1 MIEDTNNG
9 KKAKSY
15 SYTFKTV
22 AIAVLIIIF
31 LIPSFMVQGLIR
43 DRSSRKDSATEEV
56 SSKWGNAQALIGPI
70 LVIPYVEGLQVRE
83 AYFLP
88 EELTIKGEANSEVRS
103 RGIYDVPVYDVKGT
117 VQGRFGTPN
126 IQALN
131 LSSSQMR
138 WGEASVVM
146 GVSDLR
152 GIKEQVTLRW
162 GNQDIPFQ
170 TGVSQSNL
178 TSGVIA
184 RVPVA
189 AIDPASPATQNYPFS
204 FSVNLRGSKDLSFVP
219 VGKSTNVELTSDWV
233 SPSFDGAFLP
243 ESHTVD
249 ENGFKASW
257 HILDLNR
264 SFAAQWTDK
273 NSVSLQGLSPK
284 YSEESYG
291 YDSTVEQSDAFGV
304 RFFLPVDIY
313 QKTTRSA
320 KYAIA
325 VIALVFVVVFF
336 TEVTSR
342 RRVHP
347 VQYTLIGLALLIF
360 YTLLLSLSEY
370 IRFGYAYL
378 IASIAIIGMV
388 TTFVKSVMK
397 STQRGLTA
405 GGILTIMYGFVYIL
419 LQMEEYTLLIGSIAL
434 FIILGA
440 IMVASRRIDWYGDE
454 TQVQA

>member
-1 MIEDTNNG
+1 MTETTHSSRKI
-9 KKAKSY
+9 KPY
-15 SYTFKTV
+15 SFTFKTI
-22 AIAVLIIIF
+22 AIAVLIVIF
-31 LIPSFMVQGLIR
+31 LIPSFMVQGLIK
-43 DRSSRKDSATEEV
+43 DRSYRKDSATEEV

-70 LVIPYVEGLQVRE
+70 LVIPYTEGLQVRQ
-83 AYFLP
+83 AFFLP
-88 EELTIKGEANSEVRS
+88 EELAVTGKATTEVRS
-103 RGIYDVPVYDVKGT
+103 RGIYDVPVYDMAGEVK
-117 VQGRFGTPN
+117 GRFGTPN
-126 IQALN
+126 IQALG

-138 WGEASVVM
+138 WNEATVVM
-146 GVSDLR
+146 GISDLR
-152 GIKEQVTLRW
+152 GIQEQLTLHW
-162 GNQDIPFQ
+162 GSQNIAFQ
-170 TGVSQSNL
+170 TGVQQTNL
-178 TSGVIA
+178 ASGVSA
-184 RVPVA
+184 RVPIVA
-189 AIDPASPATQNYPFS
+189 TDPANPTTQNYPFS
-204 FSVNLRGSKDLSFVP
+204 FSVNIRGSKDVSFVP
-219 VGKSTNVELTSDWV
+219 VGKTTSVELTSNWV

-243 ESHTVD
+243 EHTID
-249 ENGFKASW
+249 QNGFKATW
-257 HILDLNR
+257 HVLDLNR
-264 SFAAQWTDK
+264 SFPAQWTEK
-273 NSVSLQGLSPK
+273 ERVTFNGLQQK
-284 YSEESYG
+284 YSEDSYS
-291 YDSTVEQSDAFGV
+291 YDTGEQTDAFGV

-388 TTFVKSVMK
+388 TAFVKSVMK

-405 GGILTIMYGFVYIL
+405 GGILTVMYGFVYIL

-454 TQVQA
+454 PETQA